1 LPTGGAPNI
10 NYGKNKLWKNRSIC
24 PSPLISQEK
33 SIMEIM
39 ATSKNYG
46 EKKGSDHIRDILNP
60 YGENP
65 IMEKSD
71 AGAACL
77 S

>member
-1 LPTGGAPNI
+1 MEKKI
-10 NYGKNKLWKNRSIC
+10 WKNRSIC

-46 EKKGSDHIRDILNP
+46 KKRFGPLPGYFEPLWGKS
-60 YGENP
+60 

>member
-1 LPTGGAPNI
+1 MTCPTGGAPNI
-10 NYGKNKLWKNRSIC
+10 NYGKNNELWKNRSIC

-46 EKKGSDHIRDILNP
+46 KEKVRITSGIF
-60 YGENP
+60 
-65 IMEKSD
+65 
-71 AGAACL
+71 
-77 S
+77 